1 MFSKQECQRD
11 KWPKIKLLII
21 VPRNTKEQFLGTLIN
36 AYESNGVDVDFLHYK
51 NEVVP
56 DGAEI
61 KQAIKNKDYALYIFP
76 GRRSPRSIIN
86 NLFLTSEED
95 KKVPVGIVP
104 NTRKLQNFIEA
115 AVKVHSRPKDDLSL
129 ALLAQR
135 HPRYIKLADRIE
147 TIMNSKKND
156 VQFFKWTSDII
167 FREDMIDRLKAG
179 LGIALYI
186 GHGRPNGWVGYYGL
200 RSHHFEG
207 VTNPLGCLISLCCHT
222 ANRRK
227 IGLSF
232 AEQMVLNG
240 AATSSLGAVSS
251 TLHTNNTRWA
261 VQIVDILSNE
271 INTIGELLL
280 NACPINPMVYKTYRL
295 IGDPLA
301 PLHATPEGIKYA
313 KTINIYQ

>member
-1 MFSKQECQRD
+1 M
-11 KWPKIKLLII
+11 
-21 VPRNTKEQFLGTLIN
+21 PRNTKEQFLGTLIN
-36 AYESNGVDVDFLHYK
+36 TYESNGVDVDFLYYK
-51 NEVVP
+51 NDVVP
-56 DGAEI
+56 DDAEI
-61 KQAIKNKDYALYIFP
+61 KQAIKNNDYALYIFP
-76 GRRSPRSIIN
+76 GRRSPRTIIN
-86 NLFLTSEED
+86 NLFLISEED

-104 NTRKLQNFIEA
+104 NNRMLQNFIDA
-115 AVKVHSRPKDDLSL
+115 AVKAHSRPKDDLSL
-129 ALLAQR
+129 SLLAQR

-147 TIMNSKKND
+147 TIMNSKKSKLS
-156 VQFFKWTSDII
+156 FFKWTSDIV

-200 RSHHFEG
+200 RSHHFEENS
-207 VTNPLGCLISLCCHT
+207 NPVGCIISLCCHT
-222 ANRRK
+222 ANRRR

-240 AATSSLGAVSS
+240 AAAASLGAVSS

-261 VQIVDILSNE
+261 VQIVDILSDE

-280 NACPINPMVYKTYRL
+280 NACPVNPAAYKNYRL

-301 PLHATPEGIKYA
+301 PLNATPEGLNFA
-313 KTINIYQ
+313 KTLNIYK